1 MSSSINWEVAEARA
15 EELRRLE
22 ASTDAHPYSRL
33 VNLLF
38 NRPTH
43 RR

>member
-1 MSSSINWEVAEARA
+1 MSPINWKVAEARA
-15 EELRRLE
+15 DELRRLE

-38 NRPTH
+38 NPPRH